1 MSNNLKQMKDL
12 EPVKEDDTCLC
23 KCLNSNDSGS
33 SLQRKSE
40 TTQNK
45 SCCE

>member
-1 MSNNLKQMKDL
+1 MSNKLEKMKDL
-12 EPVKEDDTCLC
+12 EPVKEDDTCFC
-23 KCLNSNDSGS
+23 RCLNSNDSGY
-33 SLQRKSE
+33 SLHRKSE